1 MSGFCGDL
9 KDFVG
14 DGNLFSALEEV
25 DRLGDIDME
34 PMDLLG
40 SDNTENFD
48 LFAEIEKYETSS
60 SLDSTNEKSFNQS
73 WENSVSAAAKVEN
86 IPLAP
91 KVQLARTSVIVGRP
105 PQPQSL
111 PAGVSSKSPKILPAP
126 SLVVTPRVLYSS
138 PGSVLTTSIPYT
150 IIPDQREE
158 KHKPLTILSSV
169 TSKQA
174 QSSLGG
180 R

>member
-1 MSGFCGDL
+1 
-9 KDFVG
+9 
-14 DGNLFSALEEV
+14 
-25 DRLGDIDME
+25 ME

-73 WENSVSAAAKVEN
+73 WENSVSAAKVEN

-105 PQPQSL
+105 PQPL